1 MQYPVELTQISAEK
15 AIYVPAYDAV
25 KAIHTDLLAV
35 DPATPFP
42 YWAKVW
48 PSAIALVKVLQK
60 HPSLIR
66 DKKVLELGA
75 GIGLPS
81 LMMASEAKTIQVS
94 DYDLEAVELLRKNI
108 AHLQLQN
115 VKALQID
122 WNDLPENIN
131 PEVIILSDV
140 NYDPTQFETLIK
152 LIEKFI
158 HQGCAIIL
166 STPQRIMASPFVLAL
181 SEFIITDYLEMVD
194 ENGVTKEISI
204 LVLSKNRIIRKDGK
218 YER

>member
-1 MQYPVELTQISAEK
+1 MQYPLELTQISAEK
-15 AIYVPAYDAV
+15 AIYVPVYDAV
-25 KAIHTDLLAV
+25 KAIYTDLLAM
-35 DPATPFP
+35 DPASPFP

-66 DKKVLELGA
+66 DKTVLELGA

-81 LMMASEAKTIQVS
+81 LLMANEAKTIQVS
-94 DYDLEAVELLRKNI
+94 DYDSEAVELFRKNI
-108 AHLQLQN
+108 AHLQLHN
-115 VKALQID
+115 VQALQMD
-122 WNDLPENIN
+122 WNDLPENID

-140 NYDPTQFETLIK
+140 NYDPTQFESLTK
-152 LIEKFI
+152 LIQKFI
-158 HQGCAIIL
+158 HQGCTIIL

-181 SEFIITDYLEMVD
+181 SEFIIADYLEMVD

-204 LVLSKNRIIRKDGK
+204 LVLSKNSSYGK
-218 YER
+218 K

>member
-15 AIYVPAYDAV
+15 AIYVPVYDAV
-25 KAIHTDLLAV
+25 KAIYTDLLAM
-35 DPATPFP
+35 DPASPFP

-66 DKKVLELGA
+66 DKTVLELGA

-81 LMMASEAKTIQVS
+81 LLMANEAKTIQVS
-94 DYDLEAVELLRKNI
+94 DYDSEAVELFRKNI

-115 VKALQID
+115 VQALQMD
-122 WNDLPENIN
+122 WNDLPENID

-140 NYDPTQFETLIK
+140 NYDPTQFESLTK
-152 LIEKFI
+152 LIQKFI
-158 HQGCAIIL
+158 HQGCTIIL
-166 STPQRIMASPFVLAL
+166 STPQRIIANPFVLAL
-181 SEFIITDYLEMVD
+181 SEFIIADYLEMVD

-204 LVLSKNRIIRKDGK
+204 LVLSKNSSYGK
-218 YER
+218 K

>member
-1 MQYPVELTQISAEK
+1 MQYPVQLTQIGAEK
-15 AIYVPAYDAV
+15 AIYIPAYEAV
-25 KAIHTDLLAV
+25 KTIYADLLAV
-35 DPATPFP
+35 DPASPFP

-48 PSAIALVKVLQK
+48 PSAIALVKVIQK
-60 HPSLIR
+60 HPSLIK
-66 DKKVLELGA
+66 DKTVLELGA
-75 GIGLPS
+75 GVGLPA
-81 LMMASEAKTIQVS
+81 LMIADITKSIIIS
-94 DYDLEAVELLRKNI
+94 DYDSEAVELLRKNI
-108 AHLQLQN
+108 THLQLQN
-115 VKALQID
+115 VRAMQLD
-122 WNDLPENIN
+122 WNTIPENITA
-131 PEVIILSDV
+131 EVIILSDV
-140 NYDPTQFETLIK
+140 NYDPTQFETLTK

-158 HQGCAIIL
+158 HQGCTIIL